1 MSKWEILYVKLDAFW
16 DKIPA
21 PIKVPMYQL
30 LSAGFLLLIDKFLL
44 GKSITQDMWTAI
56 WSAFLANEAL
66 VIQEWVRKNLGN
78 IDELKA
84 EYNKKSM
91 DR

>member
-1 MSKWEILYVKLDAFW
+1 MSKWEVLYVKLDTFW
-16 DKIPA
+16 DKIPSVV
-21 PIKVPMYQL
+21 KVPIYQL
-30 LSAGFLLLIDKFLL
+30 FSAGLLLLIDRFLL
-44 GKSITQDMWTAI
+44 GKSITKDMWTAI